1 MVSEQGSVLS
11 RNWKC
16 CMIVWLKRIAK
27 SSLAAKPAQ
36 KSAFQQD
43 VPSNVPCQL
52 QQIVKIIVCL

>member
-1 MVSEQGSVLS
+1 
-11 RNWKC
+11 
-16 CMIVWLKRIAK
+16 MIVWLKRIAK

-52 QQIVKIIVCL
+52 QQIVKIIVCV